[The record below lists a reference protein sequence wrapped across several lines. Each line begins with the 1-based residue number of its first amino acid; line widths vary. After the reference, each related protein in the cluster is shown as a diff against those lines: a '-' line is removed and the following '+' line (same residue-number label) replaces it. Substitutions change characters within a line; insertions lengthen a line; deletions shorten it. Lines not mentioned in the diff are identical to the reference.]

1 MEVDELCTVALSFIY
16 TVKKECKEGD
26 HYMKIHL
33 LIFITSVHEKA
44 ETTRQEMMMKSFE
57 SDIRPVKGDIIDDP
71 GFHSGFHN
79 GYEIVK
85 VTISY
90 ASNECFVSLT
100 PLVQDHEEITVGIYI
115 EKLEANGW
123 RIVSKEELNS
133 L

>member
-1 MEVDELCTVALSFIY
+1 
-16 TVKKECKEGD
+16 
-26 HYMKIHL
+26 MKIHL
-33 LIFITSVHEKA
+33 LIFITSVQEKVVNN
-44 ETTRQEMMMKSFE
+44 RQELRMKTFE

-85 VTISY
+85 VTINY

-100 PLVQDHEEITVGIYI
+100 PLAQEIEEIAIEVYI

-123 RIVSKEELNS
+123 RIVKKEVLKS
-133 L
+133 M